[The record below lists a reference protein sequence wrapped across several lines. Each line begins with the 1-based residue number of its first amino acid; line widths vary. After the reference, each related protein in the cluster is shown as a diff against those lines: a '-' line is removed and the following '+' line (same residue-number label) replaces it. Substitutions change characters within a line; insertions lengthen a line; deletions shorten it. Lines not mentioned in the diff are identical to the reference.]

1 MGLFT
6 GWFTLTIIT
15 FSLSLLLIWY
25 KGVYMRFLCLI
36 ILLLTNIIMGVDW
49 AISGDVSMCVTWSK
63 IVQGL
68 KYGWW
73 KNIKCIAK
81 DGGIFGT
88 DMMTLRKYNDKGELL
103 ELRIYGVEEELFYCV
118 NLQSARYRE
127 SLLSLPTLIRN
138 PTKDDHQQLIR
149 RMRVCIVLR
158 SLSPLYSYSSCS

>member
-1 MGLFT
+1 
-6 GWFTLTIIT
+6 
-15 FSLSLLLIWY
+15 
-25 KGVYMRFLCLI
+25 
-36 ILLLTNIIMGVDW
+36 
-49 AISGDVSMCVTWSK
+49 
-63 IVQGL
+63 
-68 KYGWW
+68 
-73 KNIKCIAK
+73 
-81 DGGIFGT
+81 
-88 DMMTLRKYNDKGELL
+88 MMTLRKYNDKGELL